1 MGSPVSPGIP
11 SLLERCNGRQAPGVD
26 TSWGGWGPCGRRPG
40 GGGDPPMSKER
51 ARRRAERE
59 REAAIRR
66 ASRERAAERR
76 SRSRARRQ
84 ALTGW
89 LPRPHQ
95 GKSDVMKDALETRW
109 AARLGALVVSVLVFP
124 VLRLLVSRR

>member
-1 MGSPVSPGIP
+1 
-11 SLLERCNGRQAPGVD
+11 
-26 TSWGGWGPCGRRPG
+26 
-40 GGGDPPMSKER
+40 MSKER

-59 REAAIRR
+59 QEAAIRR
-66 ASRERAAERR
+66 AAREREVERR

-89 LPRPHQ
+89 MPKPHLTPGVLAARRRTELMAAIGLLLLLNLLVWLVRP
-95 GKSDVMKDALETRW
+95 DW

-124 VLRLLVSRR
+124 VVRLLVSRR

>member
-1 MGSPVSPGIP
+1 
-11 SLLERCNGRQAPGVD
+11 
-26 TSWGGWGPCGRRPG
+26 
-40 GGGDPPMSKER
+40 MSKER

-59 REAAIRR
+59 QEAAIRR
-66 ASRERAAERR
+66 AAREREFERR

-89 LPRPHQ
+89 MPKPHLTPGVLAARRRTELMVTIGLLLLLNLLVWLVRP
-95 GKSDVMKDALETRW
+95 DW

-124 VLRLLVSRR
+124 VVRLLVSRR